1 MERSKTSSSSTI
13 GFSAKAGEIGP
24 GPVVIV
30 GAGLAGLFT
39 ALKLAPVPV
48 TVISAAALGKGAA
61 SAWAQGGIAAAVG
74 RDDSVEAHT
83 RDTISSG
90 AGLVDPQIAAMVSS
104 SAPARVHDLLKYGV
118 PFDRSDDGDFILS
131 KEAAHSKKR
140 IVRVSGDKAGASIM
154 ATLIDRVRE
163 TPSIRILEGY
173 ELEDLITTKG
183 TVSGLRLIKHTP
195 DGGKYYE
202 INPVSIVVLA
212 TGGIGA
218 LYRTTTNPA
227 YSRGAS
233 LAIAARAGAVISDA
247 EFVQFHPTALD
258 FGIDPAPLATESLRG
273 EGAHL
278 INKHG
283 ERFMKALHEGG
294 ELAPRDIVARGVHAQ
309 HKNGLGAFLD
319 CRSAIG
325 DCFEKSFPTVYESCM
340 HAGYNP
346 ATEPLPVVTAAHYHM
361 GGVATDAFARTSV
374 PGLWAVG
381 EVAATGLHGANRL
394 ASNSLLETLVF
405 GQRAAIDITTVVDA
419 AEHNDRLP
427 LKHLSDASTSCT
439 NEAAHNAAHKALR
452 KTMSEHAG
460 VIRNAAGLRQALRDL
475 EALEAAHKDDKR
487 LANMM
492 LAARFII
499 VSSLLREE
507 SRGAQFRSDFPDSC
521 SPTGKRTFL
530 TLADIN
536 AVPVHGQ
543 RKQEPKNSCSSK
555 DKHLVISYA

>member
-1 MERSKTSSSSTI
+1 MKRTTTGSSTI
-13 GFSAKAGEIGP
+13 GFSARAGELGH

-39 ALKLAPVPV
+39 ALKLAPLPV
-48 TVISAAALGKGAA
+48 TVISAAPLGKGAA

-74 RDDSVEAHT
+74 RGDTIDAHT

-90 AGLVDPQIAAMVSS
+90 AGLVDHEIAAMVSS

-118 PFDRSDDGDFILS
+118 PFDRAGDGDFILS

-140 IVRVSGDKAGASIM
+140 IVRVSGDKAGAAIM

-183 TVSGLRLIKHTP
+183 AISGLKLVKRTPQGEKHH
-195 DGGKYYE
+195 E
-202 INPVSIVVLA
+202 ITPVSKVVLA

-227 YSRGAS
+227 YSRGTS

-283 ERFMKALHEGG
+283 ERFMMALHEDG

-309 HKNGLGAFLD
+309 HENGLGAYLD
-319 CRSAIG
+319 CRTAIG
-325 DCFEKSFPTVYESCM
+325 DRFEKSFPTVYDSCQR
-340 HAGYNP
+340 AGYNP
-346 ATEPLPVVTAAHYHM
+346 ATQPLPVVTAAHYHM
-361 GGVATDAFARTSV
+361 GGIATNASARTTV

-405 GQRAAIDITTVVDA
+405 GQRAAKDITALTQTA
-419 AEHNDRLP
+419 QQNDDLP
-427 LKHLSDASTSCT
+427 LKLTAIT
-439 NEAAHNAAHKALR
+439 NKTGTDEATRISAHETLR
-452 KTMSEHAG
+452 KIMSGHAG
-460 VIRNAAGLRQALRDL
+460 VIRSETGLRQAMREL
-475 EALEAAHKDDKR
+475 ASLEAAHSKDKP
-487 LANMM
+487 LANMI
-492 LAARFII
+492 LAARFVVI
-499 VSSLLREE
+499 SSLLREE
-507 SRGAQFRSDFPDSC
+507 SRGAQFRSDFPASC
-521 SPTGKRTFL
+521 SPAGKRTFL
-530 TLADIN
+530 TLDDLNTMAAKDERQQEQKS
-536 AVPVHGQ
+536 Q
-543 RKQEPKNSCSSK
+543 RAQE
-555 DKHLVISYA
+555 DKHLATSHA